1 MANGYVKRCSTSPVT
16 QEMQFKTITGEQLT
30 PVGRFIIKKTEKKKK
45 THAGEGTEKRGPLR
59 TVGAAAVENG
69 VEAPRKVKSRTMT

>member
-1 MANGYVKRCSTSPVT
+1 MANGYVKRCSTSPIT

-30 PVGRFIIKKTEKKKK
+30 PVGRFIIKKTEKKK
-45 THAGEGTEKRGPLR
+45 THAGEGTEKRGPPR
-59 TVGAAAVENG
+59 PVGAAAVENG

>member
-30 PVGRFIIKKTEKKKK
+30 PVGRFIIKKTEKKKHTLVRVLRKGGPRALLVQPPWK
-45 THAGEGTEKRGPLR
+45 TAWRRLGKLNLEL
-59 TVGAAAVENG
+59 
-69 VEAPRKVKSRTMT
+69 